1 MIKGE
6 FDKLDRIAKFNVCAE
21 HKESLTVAWVANESC
36 YVLRCGV
43 GEYPDAVTRQ
53 LSLTEAHK
61 AGEPLPETIT
71 DNIDKGR
78 RKRAMQQKVKP
89 ASEELALLP
98 QADLGTGE
106 LIPAEV
112 RNALVKYARKYD
124 LDPYRGHVVIMYSKP
139 YITIDGYLY
148 HAKGTKKPYTLE
160 SSPLSDDM
168 RKQYQ
173 VPEGQHAW
181 TAKATLTE
189 TGASATGLGIVTVE
203 EMEAKSSRD
212 HTKFR
217 SPVVAAH
224 PWQLA
229 QKRAEWQALRRLF
242 PIGESEEKEEGK
254 SEVS

>member
-1 MIKGE
+1 MEESK
-6 FDKLDRIAKFNVCAE
+6 KASPPKF
-21 HKESLTVAWVANESC
+21 
-36 YVLRCGV
+36 
-43 GEYPDAVTRQ
+43 
-53 LSLTEAHK
+53 
-61 AGEPLPETIT
+61 
-71 DNIDKGR
+71 
-78 RKRAMQQKVKP
+78 
-89 ASEELALLP
+89 ALLP

-106 LIPAEV
+106 IIAVEV

-148 HAKGTKKPYTLE
+148 HANRSGKPYTLE

-189 TGASATGLGIVTVE
+189 TGASATGLGIVTIE

-212 HTKFR
+212 HTKLR

-242 PIGESEEKEEGK
+242 PIGETEEGE
-254 SEVS
+254 SESKHDS

>member
-1 MIKGE
+1 
-6 FDKLDRIAKFNVCAE
+6 
-21 HKESLTVAWVANESC
+21 
-36 YVLRCGV
+36 
-43 GEYPDAVTRQ
+43 
-53 LSLTEAHK
+53 
-61 AGEPLPETIT
+61 
-71 DNIDKGR
+71 
-78 RKRAMQQKVKP
+78 MQQDKKP

-106 LIPAEV
+106 LLTHNQVI
-112 RNALVKYARKYD
+112 ALIQYARKYG
-124 LDPYRGHVVIMYSKP
+124 LDPFRGHVIIMHGKP
-139 YITIDGYLY
+139 YIGIDGYLY
-148 HAKGTKKPYTLE
+148 HAKQTKKPYTLE

-212 HTKFR
+212 HTKLR